1 MKDNNKPQKLKQIM
15 SRLDS
20 DSAGV
25 PVIQSE
31 SGKLL
36 LKVPKAVATVNICGV
51 LFVIND
57 DNQHF
62 VKPTKRQIKNL
73 KKHFGIDVQLSED

>member
-1 MKDNNKPQKLKQIM
+1 MDALGNSSN
-15 SRLDS
+15 
-20 DSAGV
+20 GV
-25 PVIQSE
+25 PVVQSE
-31 SGKLL
+31 SGRLL

-73 KKHFGIDVQLSED
+73 KKHFGIVVQLSED

>member
-1 MKDNNKPQKLKQIM
+1 MD
-15 SRLDS
+15 RLGNS
-20 DSAGV
+20 STGV

-51 LFVIND
+51 VFVIKD
-57 DNQHF
+57 DNPHF